1 MNTTMTSDEVL
12 HAFLDS
18 KALLKGHFELRSGL
32 HSDQY
37 FQCAK
42 VLQDPRLTSRL
53 CAALSERMSAAGVRA
68 ETVMSPAMGGLFVG
82 FEIARALGLKSV
94 FAEKEAGKLVL
105 RRGFTVRA
113 GESFI
118 VAEDVI
124 TRGGRV
130 QETVDI
136 IRAGG
141 GHVAAIA
148 VLVNRSGGT
157 VDFGIPTYSLLEM
170 TPQVWAPDQCPLCR
184 RGLPMEHPGSA

>member
-1 MNTTMTSDEVL
+1 MTSNDVL
-12 HAFLDS
+12 QAFTDS
-18 KALLKGHFELRSGL
+18 KALLSGHFELRSGL

-53 CAALSERMSAAGVRA
+53 CAALAEQMGAAGVRA

-82 FEIARALGLKSV
+82 FEIARALGLKSI

-141 GHVAAIA
+141 GHVAAVA
-148 VLVNRSGGT
+148 VLVNRSGGA
-157 VDFGIPTYSLLEM
+157 VDFGIPTYSLLDM